1 MGASAGG
8 HLASTLATH
17 YSAAI
22 RVPTFRFLLY
32 PVVTMTQST
41 HGGSRKELL
50 GGNPTAEQKVL
61 FSNELQ
67 VTSDTPQAFIVL
79 SSDDGA
85 VPPSNGVNYYLA
97 LQKNNVPASL
107 HVYLPADMAGDSGT
121 TSSISNN
128 GHRNSKSGCVR
139 VSYFRRRQHR
149 C

>member
-17 YSAAI
+17 YSAASRPDFQI
-22 RVPTFRFLLY
+22 LLY

-50 GGNPTAEQKVL
+50 GGNPTAEQEVL

-107 HVYLPADMAGDSGT
+107 HVYPTGGHGWGFGT